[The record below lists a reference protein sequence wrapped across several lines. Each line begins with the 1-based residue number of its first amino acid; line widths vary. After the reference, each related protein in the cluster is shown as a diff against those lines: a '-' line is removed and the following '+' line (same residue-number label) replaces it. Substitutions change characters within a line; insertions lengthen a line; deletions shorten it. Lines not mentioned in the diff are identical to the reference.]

1 MKLSDYLEATY
12 KYTSGEICYSEYNGY
27 DYDRA
32 RYTRAQA
39 ETFKAIS
46 EKYPEATI
54 EPHTSRVRVGVCEY
68 SVTREGNIVQKKV
81 LTFVYN
87 IDGLGDP

>member
-12 KYTSGEICYSEYNGY
+12 ESTSGEICYSEYNGY

-39 ETFKAIS
+39 ETLKAIS
-46 EKYPEATI
+46 GKYPDATI
-54 EPHTSRVRVGVCEY
+54 EPHTALVRVGNCEY
-68 SVTREGNIVQKKV
+68 SVTREGDITTKRV